1 MFDTPDFDLAPY
13 ADLDTGGLVR
23 RTHCSWHAAGWQ
35 SLLVQCFTHA
45 REVESFAL
53 PGVADLH
60 LVLAVGGE
68 AVMRVR
74 DGAGTGAA
82 TSTGAGAGRAVR
94 RRWAPG
100 RLELMVPGHPTT
112 RSYRA
117 ASASAMRSI
126 QVHVPR
132 ATVERIAAELGG
144 PAPDFAA
151 IGAELAAGD
160 EVVEQVVRALPAAG
174 HAGDLYAESAAAFL
188 VTHLLSRGRAGR
200 EQRLPGPEHRAV
212 RAGLAIMRERLAD
225 PLTLADIAGEVHL
238 SVYHF
243 VRVFRDATGQTP
255 HRYLTGL
262 RIERARRL
270 LSGTGL
276 TVAQIAERCGFS
288 GPGSL
293 SSAFLAH
300 VGVRP
305 SAYRAYSGT
314 DRNQDSGSSE
324 LRTKRAPG
332 S

>member
-1 MFDTPDFDLAPY
+1 M
-13 ADLDTGGLVR
+13 
-23 RTHCSWHAAGWQ
+23 
-35 SLLVQCFTHA
+35 LVQCFTHA
-45 REVESFAL
+45 READSFEL

-74 DGAGTGAA
+74 DGDGTG
-82 TSTGAGAGRAVR
+82 GGRAVR

-100 RLELMVPGHPTT
+100 RLELMVPGRPTT

-117 ASASAMRSI
+117 VSAMRSV
-126 QVHVPR
+126 QVHIPR
-132 ATVERIAAELGG
+132 AAVERAAAHLGG

-151 IGAELAAGD
+151 IRASLSAGD
-160 EVVEQVVRALPAAG
+160 EVVEQVVRALPAAA

-188 VTHLLSRGRAGR
+188 VTHLLARGRDHR
-200 EQRLPGPEHRAV
+200 VPGPEHRAV
-212 RAGLAIMRERLAD
+212 REGVAIMHERLAD

-243 VRVFRDATGQTP
+243 VRVFREATGQTP

-262 RIERARRL
+262 RIERARL
-270 LSGTGL
+270 LLAGTGL

-293 SSAFLAH
+293 SSAFLTH

-305 SAYRAYSGT
+305 AAYRR
-314 DRNQDSGSSE
+314 D
-324 LRTKRAPG
+324 L
-332 S
+332 